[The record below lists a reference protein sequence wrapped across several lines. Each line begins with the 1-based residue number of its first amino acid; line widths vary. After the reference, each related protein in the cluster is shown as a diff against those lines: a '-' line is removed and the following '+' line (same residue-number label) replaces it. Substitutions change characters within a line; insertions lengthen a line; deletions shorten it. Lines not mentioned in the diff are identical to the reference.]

1 MTMNA
6 MQGITALIKKEILL
20 EWRQKY
26 AFSGLLIYVISTIYV
41 CYLSFRQIIDPA
53 TWNALFWIILL
64 FAAVSAVAKG
74 FLQESRGVQLYQYV
88 LLDPRMVILS
98 KIIYHAL
105 LLMVLSGVAFMFY
118 SLFVGNPVQDNLMYL
133 AGMFLGI
140 MGLSS
145 LLTLISAIASRAG
158 GNAAMVSILGFPILI
173 PLLITV
179 IRFTKNAMDG
189 LGWAVNEPYAYVL
202 IALNIILA
210 TLAYLL
216 FPYLWRD

>member
-1 MTMNA
+1 MMTTLK
-6 MQGITALIKKEILL
+6 QIQTLISKEFVL

-26 AFSGLLIYVISTIYV
+26 AFSGLLIYVISTVYV
-41 CYLSFRQIIDPA
+41 CYLSFKQIIDPA

-74 FLQESRGVQLYQYV
+74 FLQESKGLQLYQYV
-88 LLDPRMVILS
+88 LLNPRTVILS
-98 KIIYHAL
+98 KIFYHIVLLSTLSVVAL
-105 LLMVLSGVAFMFY
+105 AFYMLFIGNLVQNTGMFMVGL
-118 SLFVGNPVQDNLMYL
+118 
-133 AGMFLGI
+133 FLGI
-140 MGLSS
+140 SGLSS

-158 GNAAMVSILGFPILI
+158 GNAAMVSILGFPVLI

-179 IRFTKNAMDG
+179 IRFSKNAIDG
-189 LGWAVNEPYAYVL
+189 LAWSVNYQYLVVL
-202 IALNIILA
+202 ILLNIILI